1 MHFKAI
7 LKYHLPTSILLF
19 ISIITFSQSF
29 TTRLYTTA
37 DGLNDNYI
45 YCIYQDSYGYLWIG
59 TPNGLNRFDGKQFTN
74 FGLKSGLPSL
84 SVDKIYEDHNHRLWI
99 GTRAGIAEL
108 KGDSCYTYPFN
119 DKQQISFVSGFVEP
133 SAGKLWATTNKGL
146 YEFRK
151 NIWVK
156 IGLYPGYE
164 NESIGRI
171 IGTSNGIYIN
181 YHNNM
186 VVHRNLD
193 GKYKVLLFV
202 HSNQPYYNNLYQKND
217 TVYIST
223 YSGFMHLEHDK
234 WIYEFNDTLNKKKIY
249 TSFRDN
255 SNRYWFAT
263 KEDGVLVI
271 MPNGKEVNYQHIPL
285 SFNLVST
292 FFEDRDKNIWVAG
305 FQGLLKVSPSIYNTL
320 SLPEFKNLGFIRNC
334 IALPSGKIVVSG
346 ENGKL
351 FIISP
356 ASLTASVPKILA
368 IKLLKAPNDFI
379 DFYTFDENERLL
391 FTTREG
397 EIYML
402 DDLAL
407 TNLTSIAVPKN
418 TSFRGLAY
426 NKKTKQLYVCADSV
440 LLAGTENHLDTFFSS
455 KKREIIP
462 VPFIIHMEEDGG
474 SMLVQTLNNGLF
486 LVNSKGEIF
495 KNNEISLF
503 ISIHNIRND
512 KNYKNIIWAVYQGR
526 AILKYRWE
534 KDKMPELLE
543 TITEKDGLPDNKIL
557 HLAVDREEKLWIATV
572 KGITL
577 MQKDVQQ
584 KWIHH
589 DFEFN
594 ELGANIPLSFTK
606 LSTSNDG
613 KMWMNVQNKLLIFDA
628 LKTPMLPVST
638 NTLIEKIL
646 LFNQPVNWSLITDSF
661 DNYRSLPINPILQHD
676 QNTVSIIYNGLQFIN
691 NSQLEYSYRLLP
703 SDKTWSSP
711 TASNIVSFY
720 QLSPGNYHFEV
731 RSHLKGFEW
740 SKPALFSFKIKK
752 PFWETW
758 WFRLAL
764 ILASSGLIVFIFRNR
779 IKQLKIKSD
788 MVNLVRELE
797 MKAFK
802 AQMNPHFIHN
812 ALNSIQSLII
822 NQRSEEAGYYI
833 SKFAKLLRQVLENS
847 DKNVISLDKELYSL
861 QLYIDLEKLRMN
873 VEVEYVEHIEET
885 ILTSEIKIP
894 PLILQP
900 FVENALW
907 HGLSNKEGSKKISVT
922 ITQNENW
929 ITCEI
934 TDNGIGRIKARELY
948 KKFPEGNLSKATN
961 ITRQRLIDFNQST
974 ATEPITFIDLMNN
987 DKPSGTS
994 VLILIRSY

>member
-1 MHFKAI
+1 MLFKAI
-7 LKYHLPTSILLF
+7 LKYQLF
-19 ISIITFSQSF
+19 ILTILFNSLIAISQSF
-29 TTRLYTTA
+29 TTRLYSTA

-45 YCIYQDSYGYLWIG
+45 YTIYQDSYGYLWIG

-74 FGLKSGLPSL
+74 FGIKAGLPSL
-84 SVDKIYEDHNHRLWI
+84 AVDRIYEDHDHRLWI

-119 DKQQISFVSGFVEP
+119 DKQQIVFVSGFVEIT
-133 SAGKLWATTNKGL
+133 AGRLWAATNKGL
-146 YEFRK
+146 YELRK

-156 IGLYPGYE
+156 ISLYPGFD
-164 NESIGRI
+164 NESIGKI
-171 IGTSNGIYIN
+171 ISTSNGIFIN

-186 VVHRNLD
+186 VVHRSLD
-193 GKYKVLLFV
+193 GKYKVLLHV
-202 HSNQPYYNNLYQKND
+202 QSNQPYYNNLYQKND

-223 YSGFMHLEHDK
+223 YSGLMHLDHDK
-234 WIYEFNDTLNKKKIY
+234 WIYQFNDTLSKKKVY

-255 SNRYWFAT
+255 SNRYWFST
-263 KEDGVLVI
+263 REDGVLI
-271 MPNGKEVNYQHIPL
+271 AMPNGKKVNYLHIPL

-305 FQGLLKVSPSIYNTL
+305 FQGLLKVSPSSYSTL

-351 FIISP
+351 LIISP
-356 ASLTASVPKILA
+356 ATVTGTAPKILA
-368 IKLLKAPNDFI
+368 TKHLKGPNDFI
-379 DFYTFDENERLL
+379 DFYTFDEMQRLL

-397 EIYML
+397 KIYML
-402 DDLAL
+402 DDLTL
-407 TNLTSIAVPKN
+407 THLTYIAVPKN
-418 TSFRGLAY
+418 NFFRGLAY
-426 NKKTKQLYVCADSV
+426 NKKTKQLFVCADSV
-440 LLAGTENHLDTFFSS
+440 LLAGTVNHLDTFFSS
-455 KKREIIP
+455 NKREIIP
-462 VPFIIHMEEDGG
+462 LPFIIHVEEDGG
-474 SMLVQTLNNGLF
+474 SMLVQTLHNGLY
-486 LVNSKGEIF
+486 LVNSSGEISNS
-495 KNNEISLF
+495 KKISLF
-503 ISIHNIRND
+503 ISIHNIQND
-512 KNYKNIIWAVYQGR
+512 KKFRDIIWAVDPGK
-526 AILKYRWE
+526 AILKYGWQ

-543 TITEKDGLPDNKIL
+543 TITEQNGLPDNKIL
-557 HLAVDREEKLWIATV
+557 HLAFGSEEKLWIATA

-577 MQKDVQQ
+577 MQKNLQQ
-584 KWIHH
+584 NWIHN
-589 DFEFN
+589 DLEFN
-594 ELGANIPLSFTK
+594 ESGTTTPLSFTK
-606 LSTSNDG
+606 LSAGNDG
-613 KMWMNVQNKLLIFDA
+613 KIWMNVQNKLVIFDA
-628 LKTPMLPVST
+628 QKNQMRPVYT
-638 NTLIEKIL
+638 NTVIEKIL

-661 DNYRSLPINPILQHD
+661 DNYRSLPINPVLQHD
-676 QNTVSIIYNGLQFIN
+676 QNTISIIFNGLQFIN

-703 SDKTWSSP
+703 SDKIWSSP

-740 SKPALFSFKIKK
+740 SKPALFSFEIKK
-752 PFWETW
+752 PFWDTW

-764 ILASSGLIVFIFRNR
+764 ILSASALIVFIFRNR
-779 IKQLKIKSD
+779 IKQLKIKSE
-788 MVNLVRELE
+788 MVNLVREME
-797 MKAFK
+797 MKALK

-822 NQRSEEAGYYI
+822 NQRSEEASYYI

-861 QLYIDLEKLRMN
+861 QLYIELEKLRMD
-873 VEVEYVEHIEET
+873 EEIEYVQYIEET

-907 HGLSNKEGSKKISVT
+907 HGLSNKEGSKKINVS
-922 ITQNENW
+922 ITQKENW
-929 ITCEI
+929 ISCEI
-934 TDNGIGRIKARELY
+934 TDNGIGRTKAGELY
-948 KKFPEGNLSKATN
+948 KKFPEGNLSKAIN
-961 ITRQRLIDFNQST
+961 ITRQRLIDFNQPT
-974 ATEPITFIDLMNN
+974 ATEPVTFIDLMDN

-994 VLILIRSY
+994 VLILIRFY